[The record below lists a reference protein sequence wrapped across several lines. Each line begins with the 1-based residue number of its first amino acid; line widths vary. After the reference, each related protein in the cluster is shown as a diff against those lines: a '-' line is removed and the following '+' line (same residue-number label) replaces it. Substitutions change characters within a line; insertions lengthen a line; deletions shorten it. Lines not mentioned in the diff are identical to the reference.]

1 MMAIELRLSISK
13 TKINALQMALKNLRQ
28 DVYCDVTSSKDD
40 LYTTDH
46 RITQQQTSHV
56 QKRPWTDQHSRCFM
70 DITQS
75 ATLSSFASLS
85 NSQSA
90 LIQANQ
96 KPGVNISFTLQ
107 NAASRSLSS
116 DQAVIVGTTVMTKK
130 ETAVQA
136 SSKSMQSRL
145 ISPRI
150 VLSSA
155 LKKKSAQTYENMEND
170 SLNERT

>member
-1 MMAIELRLSISK
+1 
-13 TKINALQMALKNLRQ
+13 
-28 DVYCDVTSSKDD
+28 
-40 LYTTDH
+40 
-46 RITQQQTSHV
+46 
-56 QKRPWTDQHSRCFM
+56 M

-107 NAASRSLSS
+107 TAASRSLSS

-145 ISPRI
+145 LSPRI